1 MKLLRKLSALFIVLS
16 LILTFYACNNSSVS
30 EDLNMNICIAGEPE
44 TIDPALNSVIDGAI
58 MLNHMF
64 EGLMKWEDDGNGN
77 AQITYGQAENY
88 TVSDDGTVY
97 TFTLRDDAK
106 WSDGKA
112 VTAQDF
118 VYAWQRLVDPQ
129 TAAIYSYILEPVLN
143 AVDIMYGE
151 KDPSELGIKAVD
163 EKTIQVTLSAPI
175 TYFTEICAFPGTF
188 PVRQDIIDEYG
199 DQWTFDIDTYIG
211 NGPYKMSEWV
221 HNSYL
226 LMIPNENYYD
236 AADVGPTSIK
246 FNFIEDSNAILA
258 AYNNNE
264 LNFIQSVPINEI
276 KTLLDSDKLKVA
288 DLLSTYAL
296 TFNNQAEPFNDVRV
310 REAFSLV
317 IDRSYIVDQVT
328 QTGEVAA
335 GGFVP
340 FGVLDVKGAQSDD
353 FRTVGGNY
361 YSVSEQDYESNCQKA
376 RDLLA
381 DAGYPNGEGFPVIEY
396 MYVTSSDNQAIA
408 EALQNMW
415 QTELGVT
422 VTISSQEGSVYGQF
436 LMEGNYQIAAFSW
449 LPDYNDPA
457 TFLDMWATDSG
468 SNLAQYSNENYDSII
483 AQIKSTQNQEERM
496 NLMHEA
502 EDILIGDDCVIA
514 PIYFD
519 TQTYMLNNKIK
530 GMYYTPLGYFFFTNC
545 TY

>member
-1 MKLLRKLSALFIVLS
+1 MKLLRKLFALFIVLS
-16 LILTFYACNNSSVS
+16 LILTFCACNNSSVS

-77 AQITYGQAENY
+77 AQITYGQAESY

-97 TFTLRDDAK
+97 TFTLRDNAK

-112 VTAQDF
+112 VSAQDF

-151 KDPSELGIKAVD
+151 KDPGELGIKAVD
-163 EKTIQVTLSAPI
+163 EKTIQVTLSAST
-175 TYFTEICAFPGTF
+175 TYFAEICAFPGTF

-199 DQWTFDIDTYIG
+199 DQWTFNVDTYIG

-236 AADVGPTSIK
+236 VADVGPTSIK

-264 LNFIQSVPINEI
+264 LDFIQSVPINEI

-296 TFNNQAEPFNDVRV
+296 TFNNQAKPFNDVRI

-340 FGVLDVKGAQSDD
+340 FGVLDAKGAQSDD

-468 SNLAQYSNENYDSII
+468 SNLAQYSNKNYDSII
-483 AQIKSTQNQEERM
+483 SQIKSTQNKEERM
-496 NLMHEA
+496 SVMHEA
-502 EDILIGDDCVIA
+502 EDILIGEDCVLA